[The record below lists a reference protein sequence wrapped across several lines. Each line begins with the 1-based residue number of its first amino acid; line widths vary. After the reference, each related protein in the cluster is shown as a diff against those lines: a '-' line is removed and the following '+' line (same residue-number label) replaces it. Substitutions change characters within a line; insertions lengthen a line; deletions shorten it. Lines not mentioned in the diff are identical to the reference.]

1 MKHLIVL
8 ILVVFAFELGAQ
20 KIDSSA
26 LDELRDYE
34 IRLSGLGE
42 NMVRNYDEATR
53 VTSGKNFIM
62 QLSRALRVEGS
73 FYYPFD
79 SLKNVM
85 KLTAPDGLFRILTW
99 NVATNDEHFRYFGVI
114 QMNPEKIQ
122 KLNSVQPVFE
132 SFYPLIDRS
141 DSLKRHLFVETGA
154 NQWYGANYYKII
166 KTSLNKNDY
175 YTLLGWDGADSLI
188 NRKIA
193 DVLQFKE
200 GQPRFGAPIFDLKRK
215 AVFYRMVFEF
225 NNEATMALRY
235 DEKRKYLIYENI
247 VPDKP
252 ENSAYADRYFPDGS
266 FDYMI
271 WNKKGQWEKQPKM
284 LEIFEK

>member
-1 MKHLIVL
+1 MKNVFVL
-8 ILVVFAFELGAQ
+8 IGIISTFTLNAQ
-20 KIDSSA
+20 KLDSVS
-26 LDELRDYE
+26 LGLLQDYE

-42 NMVRNYDEATR
+42 KMVRSFDEETR
-53 VTSGKNFIM
+53 ITSGKNFIM
-62 QLSRALRVEGS
+62 QFSRALRVEGS

-85 KLTAPDGLFRILTW
+85 KLSSPDGLFRIFTW

-114 QMNPEKIQ
+114 QMNPERLK
-122 KLNSVQPVFE
+122 KLNQVEPIYE

-141 DSLKRHLFVETGA
+141 DSIKSHLFVETGS
-154 NQWYGANYYKII
+154 NYWYGANYYKIV
-166 KTSLNKNDY
+166 KTNFNKKDY

-188 NRKIA
+188 NKKIA
-193 DVLQFKE
+193 DVLHFKE
-200 GQPRFGAPIFDLKRK
+200 GKPRFGAPIFDIKRK
-215 AVFYRMVFEF
+215 TIFYRMVFEF

-252 ENSAYADRYFPDGS
+252 ENAAFAERYFPDGS

-284 LEIFEK
+284 LEEFEK

>member
-1 MKHLIVL
+1 MKYVYVL
-8 ILVVFAFELGAQ
+8 IGIISTFTLNAQ
-20 KIDSSA
+20 KIDSTDLSM
-26 LDELRDYE
+26 LQDYE

-42 NMVRNYDEATR
+42 KMVRSFDEETR
-53 VTSGKNFIM
+53 ITSGKNFIM
-62 QLSRALRVEGS
+62 QFSRALRVEGS

-85 KLTAPDGLFRILTW
+85 KMMSPDGLFRIFTW

-114 QMNPEKIQ
+114 QMNPEKLE
-122 KLNSVQPVFE
+122 KLNKEEPVYE

-141 DSLKRHLFVETGA
+141 DSIKSHLFVETGS
-154 NQWYGANYYKII
+154 NYWYGANYYKIV
-166 KTSLNKNDY
+166 KTSFNKKDY

-188 NRKIA
+188 NKKIA
-193 DVLQFKE
+193 DVLHFKE
-200 GQPRFGAPIFDLKRK
+200 GKPRFGAPIFDIKRK
-215 AVFYRMVFEF
+215 TLFYRMVFEF

-252 ENSAYADRYFPDGS
+252 ENAAFAERYFPDGS

-284 LEIFEK
+284 LEVFEK